1 MGLRLVGKSIMLAM
15 RSRRRFIVFTLMYTV
30 LMVWMA
36 NNFQQYMYVD
46 PASRNLL
53 LLLVS
58 IGSTILLAIL
68 YAFIVI
74 NYRKKEIATLKCI
87 GFTNNDIRTIIIT
100 ELVWVSFLAFFI
112 QVEVLIHAT
121 AIMTYIEKATPPA
134 AAVDP
139 ILDALPVLFAFLI
152 FIISQ
157 VLGILIMYRKILKL
171 RPIVALRVIK

>member
-1 MGLRLVGKSIMLAM
+1 MGLRLVRKSITLAM

-36 NNFQQYMYVD
+36 NNFHQYMEVD
-46 PASRNLL
+46 DAVRNLL

-58 IGSTILLAIL
+58 IGSTIILAIL

-87 GFTNNDIRTIIIT
+87 GYTNNDIRTIIIT
-100 ELVWVSFLAFFI
+100 ELVWVSFLAFFF
-112 QVEVLIHAT
+112 QAEVLIHIT
-121 AIMTYIEKATPPA
+121 AVMTYIQANSTQLPVE
-134 AAVDP
+134 P
-139 ILDALPVLFAFLI
+139 ILNALPVILAFLI
-152 FIISQ
+152 FIVSQ
-157 VLGILIMYRKILKL
+157 ILGILVMYRKILKL

>member
-1 MGLRLVGKSIMLAM
+1 
-15 RSRRRFIVFTLMYTV
+15 MYTV

-36 NNFQQYMYVD
+36 NNFQQYIHVD
-46 PASRNLL
+46 SAVRNLL

-87 GFTNNDIRTIIIT
+87 GYTNNDIRTIIIT

-112 QVEVLIHAT
+112 QAEVLIHTT
-121 AIMTYIEKATPPA
+121 AIMTYIATNSNITA
-134 AAVDP
+134 TVYVANTTP
-139 ILDALPVLFAFLI
+139 ILNALPVLFAFLI
-152 FIISQ
+152 FIVSQ